1 MIKNNRIIYIDTLRV
16 IAAIAVIVTHVST
29 IQIEN
34 IPYNSTNWHIH
45 NVFAALSR
53 WCVPIFVMI
62 SGALFLNSSK
72 PLNITRLY
80 NKNVFRIII
89 SLIVWSFFY
98 AVFQYFTIEKYHN
111 LSSLIGLTII
121 GHYHFWFLYMILGIY
136 IAIPIYKAISIN
148 RATLRYFLIL
158 AFIFVFILPGII
170 QFTSLFLPKQ
180 LGTLLHS
187 HQYFIETISFNY
199 QHITPKVL
207 LGYSFYFLLGHY
219 INTIEI
225 SPKHIKYI
233 IIGGIV
239 GFLYIAMLTFFFSE
253 DNSFYQDFYHYLSI
267 GAFLETIAIFCVI
280 KLLFNKSKHTILNRI
295 STISFGVYIIH
306 PMIIETLLLLDI
318 KTYSVSSI
326 ISIPLFIVSVYFFSV
341 IIVLLLQ
348 KIPLL
353 KKYCL

>member
-29 IQIEN
+29 IQIDS

-45 NVFAALSR
+45 NIFGALSR

-62 SGALFLNSSK
+62 SGALFLNNTK
-72 PLNITRLY
+72 TLNIIRLY
-80 NKNVFRIII
+80 KKNVLRIIV
-89 SLIVWSFFY
+89 SLFVWSFIY

-111 LSSLIGLTII
+111 LSSIIGLTII

-136 IAIPIYKAISIN
+136 IAIPIYKAISTN
-148 RATLRYFLIL
+148 RTTLRYFLIL

-170 QFTSLFLPKQ
+170 QIINIFLPEQ
-180 LGTLLHS
+180 LVFLLHS
-187 HQYFIETISFNY
+187 HIYFFETINFNY
-199 QHITPKVL
+199 QHITPKIVM
-207 LGYSFYFLLGHY
+207 GYSFYFLLGHY
-219 INTIEI
+219 MNTLEIN
-225 SPKHIKYI
+225 PKYLKYI

-239 GFLYIAMLTFFFSE
+239 GFLYIAMLTFYFSE
-253 DNSFYQDFYHYLSI
+253 ENSFYQDFYHYLSI
-267 GAFLETIAIFCVI
+267 GVFLETIAIFCVI
-280 KLLFNKSKHTILNRI
+280 KLLYNNSKNTILNRI

-318 KTYSVSSI
+318 NTYSVSSI

-348 KIPLL
+348 KIPIL